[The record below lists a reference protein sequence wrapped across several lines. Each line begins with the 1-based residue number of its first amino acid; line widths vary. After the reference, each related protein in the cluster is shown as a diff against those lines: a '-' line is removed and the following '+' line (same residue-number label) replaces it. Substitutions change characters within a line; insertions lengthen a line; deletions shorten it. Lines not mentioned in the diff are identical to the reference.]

1 LATILLI
8 TPFKLLISGSKFS
21 IGILKPKIFPATK
34 KLILCSLLLVMHS
47 LTAFSEPVLRWG
59 GDPSGGAPY
68 VYADP
73 ANPQS
78 YTGFDYEFAEA
89 LAREMQLKAE
99 FVPTDWESI
108 VASLQRKEFDVI
120 IDGFEPTEDRAREV
134 LFSKPYYLFRLQLTV
149 RRTDNLISTLEDCKK
164 HQKTVGTLVNCAA
177 SRLLDQGGYKAK
189 AYQDPVGAYQDLELG
204 RVDAV
209 LMDVAGEMFYA
220 RQNPKLKA
228 VGKPFQTGAYIVGI
242 RKEDTLLLAKVNTAI
257 ETLINNGTVER
268 IFRKWQLWD
277 DEQIKLR
284 TAKQP
289 AFEMTNTKLNWSEGL
304 IKLFKAASV
313 TVLLAFGAMIIAV
326 ILGIPLAVGQSNG
339 GPLTRAACTLYIE
352 FFRGTPVL
360 VQLLFLYFGL
370 PVIGITLPGW
380 LTAIVGLGLN
390 YAAYESQVYRT
401 AFQAIPERQWQVA
414 YSLGMRPLLAFRRII
429 FPQAFRIALPPMT
442 NDFVALF
449 KDTSTAFA
457 IAVWELAT
465 AYRELANATQ
475 SYLGIGLV
483 VCCYYLAM
491 SLPLAHYARKLE
503 QKLQR
508 KSTGILSSG
517 ADK

>member
-1 LATILLI
+1 MV
-8 TPFKLLISGSKFS
+8 
-21 IGILKPKIFPATK
+21 
-34 KLILCSLLLVMHS
+34 LLVYNT
-47 LTAFSEPVLRWG
+47 LAAVAAPALRWG
-59 GDPSGGAPY
+59 ADPSGGAPY
-68 VYADP
+68 VFSDP
-73 ANPQS
+73 SNPQE
-78 YTGFDYEFAEA
+78 YTGFDHEFAEA
-89 LAREMQLKAE
+89 LAKQMGMKAE
-99 FVPTDWESI
+99 FIPTDWESI

-120 IDGFEPTEDRAREV
+120 INGFEPTEDRAKEV

-149 RRTDNLISTLEDCKK
+149 RKGEQRIHSIEDCKK
-164 HQKTVGTLVNCAA
+164 RGIAVGTLVNCAS
-177 SRLLDQGGYKAK
+177 SRMLESGGYKSVG
-189 AYQDPVGAYQDLELG
+189 YQDPVGAYQDLQTG
-204 RVDAV
+204 RIDAV
-209 LMDVAGEMFYA
+209 VMDVAAEMFYA
-220 RQNPKLKA
+220 RRNPKLQPA
-228 VGKPFQTGAYIVGI
+228 GEPFNTGAYVVGI
-242 RKEDTLLLAKVNTAI
+242 RKGDKELLEKVNAAI
-257 ETLINNGTVER
+257 DSLADNGTTEK
-268 IFRKWQLWD
+268 IFRKWDLWN
-277 DEQIKLR
+277 DEQLSLR
-284 TAKQP
+284 TKQP
-289 AFEMTNTKLNWSEGL
+289 VKYEVSRSSFNWSEGV
-304 IKLFKAASV
+304 IKLSKAAGI
-313 TVLLAFGAMIIAV
+313 TVLLAFGAMVIAV
-326 ILGIPLAVGQSNG
+326 VLGIPLALGQSNG
-339 GPLTRAACTLYIE
+339 SRLVRTLCTIYIE

-401 AFQAIPERQWQVA
+401 AFEAIPSRQWQVA
-414 YSLGMRPLLAFRRII
+414 YSLGMRPVQAFRRII

-491 SLPLAHYARKLE
+491 SLPLAHLAHRLE
-503 QKLQR
+503 QRLQR

-517 ADK
+517 NDK

>member
-1 LATILLI
+1 LI
-8 TPFKLLISGSKFS
+8 
-21 IGILKPKIFPATK
+21 
-34 KLILCSLLLVMHS
+34 CSLLVINS
-47 LTAFSEPVLRWG
+47 LTAVARPVLRWG

-68 VYADP
+68 VFADP
-73 ANPQS
+73 SNPQA

-89 LAREMQLKAE
+89 LARQMGMQAK

-108 VASLQRKEFDVI
+108 VASLQRKEFEVI

-134 LFSKPYYLFRLQLTV
+134 LFSKPYYLFRLQVTV
-149 RRTDNLISTLEDCKK
+149 RKSDSRIKSLEDCKK
-164 HQKTVGTLVNCAA
+164 LGIPVGTLVNCAA
-177 SRLLDQGGYKAK
+177 SRLLESEGYKSVG
-189 AYQDPVGAYQDLELG
+189 YQDPVGAYQDLELG

-220 RQNPKLKA
+220 RQNPKLKP
-228 VGKPFQTGAYIVGI
+228 VGEPFHTGAYVVGI
-242 RKEDTLLLAKVNTAI
+242 RKADKQLLARVNVAI
-257 ETLINNGTVER
+257 DSLANNGTTEK
-268 IFRKWQLWD
+268 IFKKWQLWN
-277 DEQIKLR
+277 DEQLTLR
-284 TAKQP
+284 TSKP
-289 AFEMTNTKLNWSEGL
+289 AEIKVTGTKLNWSEGL
-304 IKLFKAASV
+304 IKLSKAALV
-313 TVLLAFGAMIIAV
+313 TILIAFGAMAIAV
-326 ILGIPLAVGQSNG
+326 VFGIPLALGQSNG
-339 GPLTRAACTLYIE
+339 GKIISALCTVYIE

-370 PVIGITLPGW
+370 PVIGLTLPGW
-380 LTAIVGLGLN
+380 LTAVIGLGLN
-390 YAAYESQVYRT
+390 YAAYESQIYRT
-401 AFQAIPERQWQVA
+401 AFQSVPARQWHVA
-414 YSLGMRPLLAFRRII
+414 YSLGMRPVQAFRRII
-429 FPQAFRIALPPMT
+429 FPQAFRVALPPMT

-491 SLPLAHYARKLE
+491 SLPLAHYAHRLE
-503 QKLQR
+503 RRLQR
-508 KSTGILSSG
+508 KSTGIISSG

>member
-1 LATILLI
+1 VLFVL
-8 TPFKLLISGSKFS
+8 
-21 IGILKPKIFPATK
+21 
-34 KLILCSLLLVMHS
+34 HS
-47 LTAFSEPVLRWG
+47 LTAFSRPILRWG
-59 GDPSGGAPY
+59 ADPSGGAPY
-68 VYADP
+68 VFADP
-73 ANPQS
+73 ANPQT

-89 LAREMQLKAE
+89 LARQMRMKAE

-120 IDGFEPTEDRAREV
+120 INGFEPTEDRAREV

-149 RRTDNLISTLEDCKK
+149 PSSDSLVTSLEDCRRLDRS
-164 HQKTVGTLVNCAA
+164 VGTLVNCAA
-177 SRLLDQGGYKAK
+177 SRLLEQGGYRIRG
-189 AYQDPVGAYQDLELG
+189 YQDPVGAYQDLELG

-209 LMDVAGEMFYA
+209 LMDVAGEMYYA
-220 RQNPKLKA
+220 RGNPKLKPA
-228 VGKPFQTGAYIVGI
+228 GKPFQTRAYVVGLRRQDSLLLSRVNAAI
-242 RKEDTLLLAKVNTAI
+242 DTLV
-257 ETLINNGTVER
+257 NNGSVER
-268 IFRKWQLWD
+268 IFRKWNLWD
-277 DEQIKLR
+277 EEQLKLR
-284 TAKQP
+284 TVNP
-289 AFEMTNTKLNWSEGL
+289 SDIRMTGSKLNWPEAL
-304 IKLFKAASV
+304 IKLFRAAMV
-313 TVLLAFGAMIIAV
+313 TVLIAFGAMSIAV
-326 ILGIPLAVGQSNG
+326 VMGVPLAFGQSNSA
-339 GPLTRAACTLYIE
+339 PFIRTACTVYIE

-370 PVIGITLPGW
+370 PVVGITLPGW
-380 LTAIVGLGLN
+380 LTAVVGLGLN

-401 AFQAIPERQWQVA
+401 AFQAIPARQWQVA
-414 YSLGMRPLLAFRRII
+414 YSLGMRPLMAFRRII

-491 SLPLAHYARKLE
+491 SLPLAHVAHRLE

-508 KSTGILSSG
+508 RSTGILSSG
-517 ADK
+517 SNR

>member
-1 LATILLI
+1 MI
-8 TPFKLLISGSKFS
+8 T
-21 IGILKPKIFPATK
+21 
-34 KLILCSLLLVMHS
+34 S
-47 LTAFSEPVLRWG
+47 LTAFSQPVLRWG

-68 VYADP
+68 VYTDP

-78 YTGFDYEFAEA
+78 YIGFDYEFAEA
-89 LAREMQLKAE
+89 LAKQMGMKAE

-108 VASLQRKEFDVI
+108 VSSLQRKEFDVI
-120 IDGFEPTEDRAREV
+120 IDGFEPTGDRARAV
-134 LFSKPYYLFRLQLTV
+134 LFSKPYYLFRLQLTA
-149 RRTDNLISTLEDCKK
+149 RSTDNLIHSLDDCKK
-164 HQKTVGTLVNCAA
+164 NGKSVGTLVNCAA
-177 SRLLDQGGYKAK
+177 SRLLEKGGFKMK
-189 AYQDPVGAYQDLELG
+189 GYQDPVGAYQDLELG

-220 RQNPKLKA
+220 RSNPKLKA
-228 VGKPFQTGAYIVGI
+228 VGKPFQTGAYVVGI
-242 RKEDTLLLAKVNTAI
+242 RKQDTQLLEKVNSAI
-257 ETLINNGTVER
+257 DVLVNDGTVEK

-277 DEQIKLR
+277 EEQVKLR
-284 TAKQP
+284 TVKP
-289 AFEMTNTKLNWSEGL
+289 AEIEMTTSKLNWSEGL
-304 IKLFKAASV
+304 IKLFKAALV
-313 TVLLAFGAMIIAV
+313 TVFLAFGAMLIAV
-326 ILGIPLAVGQSNG
+326 ILGIPLALGQSNG
-339 GPLTRAACTLYIE
+339 GPIIRALCTVYIE

-414 YSLGMRPLLAFRRII
+414 YSLGMRPVLAFRRII

-491 SLPLAHYARKLE
+491 SLPLAHYAHKLE
-503 QKLQR
+503 RRLQR
-508 KSTGILSSG
+508 KSAGILSSG

>member
-1 LATILLI
+1 MQLTL
-8 TPFKLLISGSKFS
+8 TVYSQQKLS
-21 IGILKPKIFPATK
+21 
-34 KLILCSLLLVMHS
+34 
-47 LTAFSEPVLRWG
+47 WG

-68 VYADP
+68 VYTDP

-78 YTGFDYEFAEA
+78 YIGFDYDFAEA
-89 LAREMQLKAE
+89 LAKQMGLKAD

-120 IDGFEPTEDRAREV
+120 IDGFEPTQDRAREV

-149 RRTDNLISTLEDCKK
+149 RSSDTLIKSLADCKTR
-164 HQKTVGTLVNCAA
+164 HIAVGTLVNCAA
-177 SRLLDQGGYKAK
+177 SRLLETEGYIAK
-189 AYQDPVGAYQDLELG
+189 PYQDPLGAYKDLELG

-209 LMDVAGEMFYA
+209 IMDVAGEMFYA

-228 VGKPFQTGAYIVGI
+228 VGKPFQTGAYVVGI
-242 RKEDTLLLAKVNTAI
+242 RKADTLLLAKINTAI
-257 ETLINNGTVER
+257 DTLLNNGEVER
-268 IFRKWQLWD
+268 IFKKWQMWD
-277 DEQIKLR
+277 EEQLKLR
-284 TAKQP
+284 SVKEATYD
-289 AFEMTNTKLNWSEGL
+289 MTNVKFNWIEAL
-304 IKLFKAASV
+304 IKLLKAASV
-313 TVLLAFGAMIIAV
+313 TVLIAFGAMFIAV

-339 GPLTRAACTLYIE
+339 NWLIKATCTIYIE

-380 LTAIVGLGLN
+380 LTAVVGLGLN
-390 YAAYESQVYRT
+390 YAAYESQIYRT
-401 AFQAIPERQWQVA
+401 AFQAVPERQWQVA
-414 YSLGMRPLLAFRRII
+414 YSLGMRPVQAFRRII

-475 SYLGIGLV
+475 SYLSIGLIV
-483 VCCYYLAM
+483 SLYYLAM

-508 KSTGILSSG
+508 KSTGIITSG
-517 ADK
+517 AEK

>member
-1 LATILLI
+1 M
-8 TPFKLLISGSKFS
+8 S
-21 IGILKPKIFPATK
+21 
-34 KLILCSLLLVMHS
+34 S
-47 LTAFSEPVLRWG
+47 LTVLAQPVLRWG

-68 VYADP
+68 VFADP
-73 ANPQS
+73 SNPQS

-89 LAREMQLKAE
+89 LASEMGMKAK

-120 IDGFEPTEDRAREV
+120 IDGFEPTGDRAREV
-134 LFSKPYYLFRLQLTV
+134 LFSKPYYLFRLQLTA
-149 RRTDNLISTLEDCKK
+149 RKNDNAITSLEDCKK
-164 HQKTVGTLVNCAA
+164 YGKSVGTLVNCAA
-177 SRLLDQGGYKAK
+177 SRLLEQGKYKMK
-189 AYQDPVGAYQDLELG
+189 GYQDPVGAYQDLELG

-220 RQNPKLKA
+220 RSDTKLKP

-242 RKEDTLLLAKVNTAI
+242 RKNDTALQTKINGAI
-257 ETLINNGTVER
+257 DVLVNNGTIEK
-268 IFRKWQLWD
+268 IFRKWNLWD
-277 DEQIKLR
+277 EEQLKLR
-284 TAKQP
+284 TVTAP
-289 AFEMTNTKLNWSEGL
+289 RLEMTSTELNWSEGL
-304 IKLFKAASV
+304 IKLFKAALV
-313 TVLLAFGAMIIAV
+313 TVSLAFGAMLIAV
-326 ILGIPLAVGQSNG
+326 ILGVPLAVGQSNG
-339 GPLTRAACTLYIE
+339 GLLTRALCTAYIE

-390 YAAYESQVYRT
+390 YAAYESQIYRT

-414 YSLGMRPLLAFRRII
+414 YSLGMRPTLAFRRII

-491 SLPLAHYARKLE
+491 SLPLAHYAHRLE
-503 QKLQR
+503 RKLQR

-517 ADK
+517 AEK

>member
-1 LATILLI
+1 
-8 TPFKLLISGSKFS
+8 
-21 IGILKPKIFPATK
+21 
-34 KLILCSLLLVMHS
+34 MHA
-47 LTAFSEPVLRWG
+47 LTAFSMPALRWG

-89 LAREMQLKAE
+89 LAREMKMKAE

-134 LFSKPYYLFRLQLTV
+134 LFSKPYYLFRLQLSV
-149 RRTDNLISTLEDCKK
+149 KRTDKLISTLEECKK
-164 HQKTVGTLVNCAA
+164 HGRTVGTLVNCAA
-177 SRLLDQGGYKAK
+177 SRLLDEGGYKSK
-189 AYQDPVGAYQDLELG
+189 GYQDPVAAYQDLELG

-228 VGKPFQTGAYIVGI
+228 VGKPFKSGAYIVGI
-242 RKEDTLLLAKVNTAI
+242 RKEDSLLLAKVNAAI
-257 ETLINNGTVER
+257 ERLINNGTVER

-277 DEQIKLR
+277 EEQLKLR
-284 TAKQP
+284 SQQQP
-289 AFEMTNTKLNWSEGL
+289 VFEMTNTKLNWSEGL

-313 TVLLAFGAMIIAV
+313 TVLLAFGAMMIAV
-326 ILGIPLAVGQSNG
+326 TLGLPLAFGQSNG
-339 GPLTRAACTLYIE
+339 GPFTRVACTVYIE

-390 YAAYESQVYRT
+390 YAAYESQIYRT
-401 AFQAIPERQWQVA
+401 AFKAVPDRQWQVA
-414 YSLGMRPLLAFRRII
+414 YSLGMRPFLAFRRII

-491 SLPLAHYARKLE
+491 SLPLAHYAHKLE
-503 QKLQR
+503 QRLQR

>member
-1 LATILLI
+1 M
-8 TPFKLLISGSKFS
+8 IS
-21 IGILKPKIFPATK
+21 
-34 KLILCSLLLVMHS
+34 S
-47 LTAFSEPVLRWG
+47 LTAVAKPLLRWG

-68 VYADP
+68 VFADP

-89 LAREMQLKAE
+89 LAQKMGMQAK

-108 VASLQRKEFDVI
+108 VASLQRKEFEVI

-134 LFSKPYYLFRLQLTV
+134 LFSKPYYLFRLQLTT
-149 RRTDNLISTLEDCKK
+149 RKSDPRIKSIEDCKK
-164 HQKTVGTLVNCAA
+164 LGIPVGTLVNCAA
-177 SRLLDQGGYKAK
+177 SRLLESEGYKSVG
-189 AYQDPVGAYQDLELG
+189 YQDPVGAYQDLELG

-220 RQNPKLKA
+220 RQNPKLKP
-228 VGKPFQTGAYIVGI
+228 VGEAFHTGAYVVGI
-242 RKEDTLLLAKVNTAI
+242 RKADKQLLGRVNAAIDSLANDGSTEK
-257 ETLINNGTVER
+257 
-268 IFRKWQLWD
+268 IFRKWQLWN
-277 DEQIKLR
+277 DEQLTLR
-284 TAKQP
+284 TSKP
-289 AFEMTNTKLNWSEGL
+289 AEIKVTGTTLNWSEGL
-304 IKLFKAASV
+304 IKLSKAALV
-313 TVLLAFGAMIIAV
+313 TILIAFGAMAIAV
-326 ILGIPLAVGQSNG
+326 VLGIPLALGQSNG
-339 GPLTRAACTLYIE
+339 GKIISALCTVYIE

-370 PVIGITLPGW
+370 PVIGLTLPGW
-380 LTAIVGLGLN
+380 LTAVIGLGLN
-390 YAAYESQVYRT
+390 YAAYESQIYRT
-401 AFQAIPERQWQVA
+401 AFQSVPARQWHVA
-414 YSLGMRPLLAFRRII
+414 YSLGMRPVQAFRRII
-429 FPQAFRIALPPMT
+429 FPQAFRVALPPMT

-491 SLPLAHYARKLE
+491 SLPLAHYAHRLE
-503 QKLQR
+503 RRLQR
-508 KSTGILSSG
+508 KSTGIISSG

>member
-1 LATILLI
+1 MLLACNALAAVAA
-8 TPFKLLISGSKFS
+8 
-21 IGILKPKIFPATK
+21 PA
-34 KLILCSLLLVMHS
+34 
-47 LTAFSEPVLRWG
+47 LRWG
-59 GDPSGGAPY
+59 ADPSGGAPY
-68 VYADP
+68 VFSDP
-73 ANPQS
+73 ANPLS

-89 LAREMQLKAE
+89 LARQMGMTAR

-108 VASLQRKEFDVI
+108 VASLQRREFDVI
-120 IDGFEPTEDRAREV
+120 INGFEPTEDRAREV

-149 RRTDNLISTLEDCKK
+149 RKSEQRIRSIEDCRRLGIA
-164 HQKTVGTLVNCAA
+164 VGTLVNCAS
-177 SRLLDQGGYKAK
+177 SRMLDQGGYKSVG
-189 AYQDPVGAYQDLELG
+189 YQDPVGAYQDLETG
-204 RVDAV
+204 RIDAV
-209 LMDVAGEMFYA
+209 VMDVAAEMFYA

-228 VGKPFQTGAYIVGI
+228 VGKPFNTGAYVVGI
-242 RKEDTLLLAKVNTAI
+242 RKGDTLLLRKVNAAI
-257 ETLINNGTVER
+257 DSLADNGTTER
-268 IFRKWQLWD
+268 IFRKWDLWNEEQLS
-277 DEQIKLR
+277 LR
-284 TAKQP
+284 TKLP
-289 AFEMTNTKLNWSEGL
+289 ARYKASTSNFNWSEGL
-304 IKLFKAASV
+304 VKLSKAAAI
-313 TVLLAFGAMIIAV
+313 TVLLAFGAMFIAV
-326 ILGIPLAVGQSNG
+326 VLGIPLALGQSNG
-339 GPLTRAACTLYIE
+339 NRVIRWACTIYIE

-390 YAAYESQVYRT
+390 YAAYESQVYRS
-401 AFQAIPERQWQVA
+401 AFQAVPSRQWDVA
-414 YSLGMRPLLAFRRII
+414 CSLGMRPIQAFRRII

-491 SLPLAHYARKLE
+491 SLPLAHLAHRLE
-503 QKLQR
+503 QRLQR
-508 KSTGILSSG
+508 KSNGIISSG
-517 ADK
+517 NDK

>member
-1 LATILLI
+1 
-8 TPFKLLISGSKFS
+8 
-21 IGILKPKIFPATK
+21 
-34 KLILCSLLLVMHS
+34 MHS
-47 LTAFSEPVLRWG
+47 LTALSMPALRWG

-89 LAREMQLKAE
+89 LAREMNMTAE

-134 LFSKPYYLFRLQLTV
+134 LFSKPYYLFRLQLSV
-149 RRTDNLISTLEDCKK
+149 KRTDKLIATLEDCKK
-164 HQKTVGTLVNCAA
+164 HGRTVGTLVNCAA
-177 SRLLDQGGYKAK
+177 SRLLDEGGYKAK
-189 AYQDPVGAYQDLELG
+189 AYQDPVAAYQDLEFG

-228 VGKPFQTGAYIVGI
+228 VGKPFKTGAYIVGI
-242 RKEDTLLLAKVNTAI
+242 RKEDSLLLAKVNTAI
-257 ETLINNGTVER
+257 ERLINNGTVER

-277 DEQIKLR
+277 EEQIKLR
-284 TAKQP
+284 STNQP
-289 AFEMTNTKLNWSEGL
+289 VFEMTNTKLNWSEGL
-304 IKLFKAASV
+304 IKLLKAASV
-313 TVLLAFGAMIIAV
+313 TVLLAFGAMMIAV
-326 ILGIPLAVGQSNG
+326 TLGLPLAFGQSNG
-339 GPLTRAACTLYIE
+339 GPFTRAACTVYIE

-390 YAAYESQVYRT
+390 YAAYESQIYRT
-401 AFQAIPERQWQVA
+401 AFKSVPDRQWQVA
-414 YSLGMRPLLAFRRII
+414 YSLGMRPFLAFRRII

-491 SLPLAHYARKLE
+491 SLPLAHYAHKLE
-503 QKLQR
+503 QRLQR